1 MCLKCEKS
9 TSHVSKRVKSEQ
21 HMWGT
26 CENMWLGCEPILI
39 QCDFSVGEGLGGHCP
54 PQLWR
59 VGRESQE
66 GQREGR

>member
-26 CENMWLGCEPILI
+26 CENMWLRCEPILI
-39 QCDFSVGEGLGGHCP
+39 QCDFSVGEGLGGHYP

-59 VGRESQE
+59 MGRESQE